1 MTELNGFKIDKFNQF
16 NLPEGVKYSICPLC
30 SQNRKKKTDKCM
42 TLHWDTGLGIC
53 HHCGES
59 IQLHTYKKKNVEKV
73 YIKPIWTNK
82 TNLSDKVVKWFECR
96 KISQNTLKLMKI
108 SEGKEWMPQYK
119 NLKSVDTIQFNYFL
133 NDELINIK
141 YRGPEK
147 SFKMFKDAE
156 KIFYNLDLIR
166 TCKECIIVEG
176 EIDCLSFIEAGL
188 YNCVSTPN
196 GSTLH
201 NVNLDYLDSSYEF
214 FENKDKI
221 YLGLDNDEPGQNVQK
236 ELIRRFGPEKCY
248 LLDLE
253 DCKDA
258 NEFIIK
264 YGLER
269 LRQVVEKAKPVP
281 LENVITFKDIKNEL
295 HEFYRNG
302 SKSGYKIGLESF
314 DKEFSTYLKQFIV
327 ITGIPTHGKS
337 DFVDQMIVG
346 YNVLYN
352 WKGAIC
358 SVENDPK
365 YLHVDKLCRKYA
377 GIRPKNHIELETDK
391 WKLAEDRV
399 NDYFYFIDFED
410 GYDLNKVL
418 NKVAELVKRK
428 GIKYFV
434 IDPYNKIKLKE
445 SSNRDINT
453 YTSDYLLTIDTFCRK
468 YDVLGLIVAHPVKM
482 GKINGITQE
491 PDFYDIKGGGEW
503 FDMSP
508 HGLMVYRDFNRD
520 LVKIKVLKCK
530 FQNLGR
536 NGAEIWFKWNSVNGR
551 YTEIQGNPDDPMSP
565 ISCTFEYSHLL
576 IKEVKQNYINF
587 NQNIEPNYN
596 YSDDFKQVDEIPF

>member
-1 MTELNGFKIDKFNQF
+1 MTELNGFKIDKFNQY
-16 NLPEGVKYSICPLC
+16 NLTEGVKYSVCPLC
-30 SQNRKKKTDKCM
+30 SADRKKKTEKCM
-42 TLHWDTGLGIC
+42 TMHWDTGLGVC

-59 IQLHTYKKKNVEKV
+59 IQLHTYKKKTVEKV
-73 YIKPIWTNK
+73 YIKPEWNNN
-82 TNLSDKVVKWFECR
+82 TNLSDKVVKWFEGR

-108 SEGKEWMPQYK
+108 SESKEWMPQFK
-119 NLKSVDTIQFNYFL
+119 DKISVDTIHFNYFL

-141 YRGPEK
+141 YRGPAK

-166 TCKECIIVEG
+166 TAKECVIVEG
-176 EIDCLSFIEAGL
+176 EIDCLSFIEAGI
-188 YNCVSTPN
+188 YNCISTPN

-214 FENKDKI
+214 FENKEKI

-236 ELIRRFGPEKCY
+236 ELIRRFGAEKCY
-248 LLDLE
+248 LLDL
-253 DCKDA
+253 DGCKDA
-258 NEFIIK
+258 NEFICK
-264 YGLER
+264 FGLER

-281 LENVITFKDIKNEL
+281 LENVLTFKDVKNDL
-295 HEFYRNG
+295 HEYYKNG
-302 SKSGYKIGLESF
+302 AKSGYKIGLQSF

-346 YNVLYN
+346 YNVNYD

-365 YLHVDKLCRKYA
+365 YLHVDKLCRKIA
-377 GIRPKNHIELETDK
+377 GFRPHNYIELQTDK
-391 WKLAEDRV
+391 WKLAEDRI

-410 GYDLNKVL
+410 GYDLTKVL
-418 NKVAELVKRK
+418 SKVAELVKRK

-434 IDPYNKIKLKE
+434 LDPYNKIKLKE
-445 SSNRDINT
+445 ANNRDINT

-468 YDVLGLIVAHPVKM
+468 YDILGLIVAHPIKM
-482 GKINGITQE
+482 PKNNGITQE

-508 HGLMVYRDFNRD
+508 HGLMVYRDFNKD

-536 NGAEIWFKWNSVNGR
+536 NGAEIWYKWNTVNGR
-551 YTEIQGNPDDPMSP
+551 YTEINGNPDENIENVTCD
-565 ISCTFEYSHLL
+565 FEYSHLL
-576 IKEVKQNYINF
+576 IKEENQAQISFNNSDIQPNENFYAEIN
-587 NQNIEPNYN
+587 EL
-596 YSDDFKQVDEIPF
+596 PF